1 MKKFIVLLIL
11 ITLPLLLWQCSSS
24 KSEDQNKMTA
34 TKESPVTQKQTS
46 SIPDTLVKKITDALV
61 AKHGNAVQE
70 RAQKG
75 VSQIAKLWQSHDG
88 TNAEFEAFCLKHFIA
103 GEEER
108 ETVFKKISRNFEI
121 LLGHFNKIS
130 LDLQEPLHLDIGK
143 IHPIDQMFGGYSVS
157 SHLDEDLYQ
166 NKIAFITALNFPFYS
181 LEEKTKLGPNW
192 SRKEWAY
199 ARLGDFFISR
209 VPPKLWQHY
218 SEVNT
223 NADMY
228 ISEYNIYMGS
238 LLNDKGEKL
247 FPKDLILL
255 THWNLRD
262 EIRADYKDPKALEK
276 QRMIYKVMN
285 RIITQE
291 IPQKVINSGD
301 LDWNPFQNKIY
312 KDGKEIEFEPEP
324 DTRYQHL
331 HNNFKALRAMDAYYP
346 PALNTYIK
354 RNFDRDM
361 EISQPEVEA
370 LFIELISSPQVKK
383 VAQLIRTRLGRDL
396 EPFDIWYDGFRPG
409 VTMPEAELNRI
420 TRRKYPT
427 AKALEED
434 LPNILMKLGFSKE
447 KTAFLS
453 SKIVVDDARGSGH
466 AWGAEMR
473 AEKAHLR
480 TRVPAD
486 GMNYKGYNIAVHEFG
501 HNVEQTISLHDVDYY
516 MMKGVPNTAFTE
528 ALAYIFQIRDLE
540 LLGLKETDPNK
551 KHLFTLDTLWNV
563 YEIMGVSLVDMGVW
577 KWMYE
582 NPDATP
588 GQLKEAVIQIAVD
601 VWNKYFAEVMG
612 VKDQS
617 ILAIYS
623 HMISYPLYLSA
634 YSYGYLIDFQ
644 IEEYIRD
651 KDFAAEVERMFS
663 AGRLVPQLWMKNAV
677 GKEISIHPLLKATD
691 EALAALG
698 Q

>member
-11 ITLPLLLWQCSSS
+11 ITLPLLLWQCGGS
-24 KSEDQNKMTA
+24 KSEDQSQMTVK
-34 TKESPVTQKQTS
+34 KETPEKPNFRAIT
-46 SIPDTLVKKITDALV
+46 DTLVKKVTDALV
-61 AKHGNAVQE
+61 AKHGDAVRE

-75 VSQIAKLWQSHDG
+75 VSQIAKLWQSNDG

-103 GEEER
+103 SEEER

-121 LLGHFNKIS
+121 LLGHFNKIT
-130 LDLQEPLHLDIGK
+130 LDLQEPLQLDVGE
-143 IHPIDQMFGGYSVS
+143 IHPIDQMFAGYSVS
-157 SHLDEDLYQ
+157 SHLAEDFYQ
-166 NKIAFITALNFPFYS
+166 NKIAFITVLNFPFYS

-192 SRKEWAY
+192 SGKEWAY
-199 ARLGDFFISR
+199 ARLGDAYISR
-209 VPPKLWQHY
+209 VPPKFWQNY
-218 SEVNT
+218 SEAST
-223 NADMY
+223 NSDLY

-262 EIRADYKDPKALEK
+262 EIRSGYKDTNALEK
-276 QRMIYKVMN
+276 QRMIYQVMN

-301 LDWNPFQNKIY
+301 WDWNPIQNKVY
-312 KDGKEIEFEPEP
+312 KDGKEIKFEPEP

-331 HNNFKALRAMDAYYP
+331 LNNFKALKAVDPYYP
-346 PALNTYIK
+346 PALDTYIK
-354 RNFDRDM
+354 RNFSSDM

-370 LFIELISSPQVKK
+370 LFIEFISSPQVKK
-383 VAQLIRTRLGRDL
+383 VAQLIRTRVGREL
-396 EPFDIWYDGFRPG
+396 EPFDIWYDGFKPG
-409 VTMPEAELNRI
+409 VSMPEEELNRI
-420 TRRKYPT
+420 TKSKYPT
-427 AKALEED
+427 AKALEKD
-434 LPNILMKLGFSKE
+434 FPNVLLKLGFSKE
-447 KTAFLS
+447 KAAFLS
-453 SKIVVDDARGSGH
+453 SKIVVDAARGSGH
-466 AWGAEMR
+466 AWGADMR

-516 MMKGVPNTAFTE
+516 MMNGVPNTSFTE

-551 KHLFTLDTLWNV
+551 KHLFTLDTFWNV

-644 IEEYIRD
+644 MEEYIRD
-651 KDFAAEVERMFS
+651 KDLAAEVERMFS
-663 AGRLVPQLWMKNAV
+663 TGRLVPQLWMKNAV
-677 GKEISIHPLLKATD
+677 GEEISIEPLLKATD
-691 EALAALG
+691 EALATPG

>member
-1 MKKFIVLLIL
+1 MKKLIVFLIL
-11 ITLPLLLWQCSSS
+11 ITLPLLLWQCGSS
-24 KSEDQNKMTA
+24 KSEDQGKMTA
-34 TKESPVTQKQTS
+34 KKESLAKPNIPA
-46 SIPDTLVKKITDALV
+46 IPDTLVKKVTDALV
-61 AKHGNAVQE
+61 AKHGNTIRE

-75 VSQIAKLWQSHDG
+75 VSQIAKLWQSNDG
-88 TNAEFEAFCLKHFIA
+88 SNADFEAFCLKHFIVS
-103 GEEER
+103 EEER

-121 LLGHFNKIS
+121 LLGHFNKII
-130 LDLQEPLHLDIGK
+130 LDLQEPLHLDAGE

-157 SHLDEDLYQ
+157 SHMVEDFYQ

-192 SRKEWAY
+192 SGKEWAY
-199 ARLGDFFISR
+199 ARLGDVYISR
-209 VPPKLWQHY
+209 VPPKLWQNY

-262 EIRADYKDPKALEK
+262 ELKANYVGPRGLEK

-301 LDWNPFQNKIY
+301 LDWNPIQNNVF
-312 KDGKEIEFEPEP
+312 KDGKEIEFESEP

-331 HNNFKALRAMDAYYP
+331 LNNFKALSAMDAFYP

-354 RNFDRDM
+354 RNFDSDM

-370 LFIELISSPQVKK
+370 LFIELMSSPQVKK

-409 VTMPEAELNRI
+409 STMPEGDLNQI
-420 TRRKYPT
+420 TQKRYPT
-427 AKALEED
+427 AKAMEED
-434 LPNILMKLGFSKE
+434 LPNILTKLGFSKE

-453 SKIVVDDARGSGH
+453 SKIVVDAARGSGH

-480 TRVPAD
+480 TRVPAN

-528 ALAYIFQIRDLE
+528 ALAYMFQKRGLE
-540 LLGLKETDPNK
+540 LLGLKETAPNK
-551 KHLFTLDTLWNV
+551 KHLITLDTLWNV
-563 YEIMGVSLVDMGVW
+563 YEIMGVCLVDMRAW

-582 NPDATP
+582 NPDATSA
-588 GQLKEAVIQIAVD
+588 QLKEAVIQIAVD
-601 VWNKYFAEVMG
+601 VWNKYFAEVIG

-634 YSYGYLIDFQ
+634 YSYGHLIDFQ
-644 IEEYIRD
+644 VEQYISD
-651 KDFAAEVERMFS
+651 KDFAGEVERMFS
-663 AGRLVPQLWMKNAV
+663 AGRLVPQLWMKKAV
-677 GKEISIHPLLKATD
+677 GEEISIQPLLKATE
-691 EALAALG
+691 EALEAVG

>member
-1 MKKFIVLLIL
+1 
-11 ITLPLLLWQCSSS
+11 
-24 KSEDQNKMTA
+24 
-34 TKESPVTQKQTS
+34 
-46 SIPDTLVKKITDALV
+46 
-61 AKHGNAVQE
+61 
-70 RAQKG
+70 
-75 VSQIAKLWQSHDG
+75 
-88 TNAEFEAFCLKHFIA
+88 
-103 GEEER
+103 
-108 ETVFKKISRNFEI
+108 
-121 LLGHFNKIS
+121 
-130 LDLQEPLHLDIGK
+130 
-143 IHPIDQMFGGYSVS
+143 
-157 SHLDEDLYQ
+157 
-166 NKIAFITALNFPFYS
+166 
-181 LEEKTKLGPNW
+181 
-192 SRKEWAY
+192 
-199 ARLGDFFISR
+199 
-209 VPPKLWQHY
+209 
-218 SEVNT
+218 
-223 NADMY
+223 MY

-238 LLNDKGEKL
+238 LVNDKGEKL

-262 EIRADYKDPKALEK
+262 ELKANYVGPRGLEK
-276 QRMIYKVMN
+276 QQMIFKVMN

-301 LDWNPFQNKIY
+301 LDWNPIQNKVY

-324 DTRYQHL
+324 DTRYQNL
-331 HNNFKALRAMDAYYP
+331 LNNFKALKAMDAYYP
-346 PALNTYIK
+346 STLDTYIK

-361 EISQPEVEA
+361 EISQPEVET
-370 LFIELISSPQVKK
+370 LFIELMSSPQMKK
-383 VAQLIRTRLGRDL
+383 VAQLIRARLGRDL

-409 VTMPEAELNRI
+409 STMPEGDLNQI
-420 TRRKYPT
+420 TQKRYPT
-427 AKALEED
+427 AKAMEED

-453 SKIVVDDARGSGH
+453 SKIVVDAARGSGH

-480 TRVPAD
+480 TRVPAN

-516 MMKGVPNTAFTE
+516 MMRGVPNTAFTE
-528 ALAYIFQIRDLE
+528 ALAYMFQKRDLE

-551 KHLFTLDTLWNV
+551 KHLLTLDTLWNV
-563 YEIMGVSLVDMGVW
+563 YEIMGVSLVDMRAW

-634 YSYGYLIDFQ
+634 YSYGHLIDFQ
-644 IEEYIRD
+644 VEQYISD

-663 AGRLVPQLWMKNAV
+663 AGRLVPQLWMKKAV
-677 GKEISIHPLLKATD
+677 GEEISIQPLLKATD
-691 EALAALG
+691 EALEVITK
-698 Q
+698 

>member
-11 ITLPLLLWQCSSS
+11 ITLPLLVWQCGSS
-24 KSEDQNKMTA
+24 KSEDQDKMTG
-34 TKESPVTQKQTS
+34 KNESAAKPG
-46 SIPDTLVKKITDALV
+46 IPIIPETLVKKVTDALV
-61 AKHGNAVQE
+61 AKHGNTVRE

-75 VSQIAKLWQSHDG
+75 VTQIAKLWQSADG
-88 TNAEFEAFCLKHFIA
+88 SEAEFEAFCLKDFIA
-103 GEEER
+103 GEAER

-121 LLGHFNKIS
+121 LLGHFDKITLDFREP
-130 LDLQEPLHLDIGK
+130 LDLDSGEIQ
-143 IHPIDQMFGGYSVS
+143 PIDQIFGSYSVS
-157 SHLDEDLYQ
+157 SHLDEDFFQ

-209 VPPKLWQHY
+209 VPPKLQQNY

-223 NADMY
+223 NADLY

-238 LLNDKGEKL
+238 LVNDKGEKL

-262 EIRADYKDPKALEK
+262 ELKSHYNDPRGLEK

-301 LDWNPFQNKIY
+301 LDWNPIQNKVF
-312 KDGKEIEFEPEP
+312 KDGKETAFEREP
-324 DTRYQHL
+324 DSRYRHL
-331 HNNFKALRAMDAYYP
+331 LNNFKALRAMDPYYP
-346 PALNTYIK
+346 PALDTYIK
-354 RNFDRDM
+354 RNFDSDM

-370 LFIELISSPQVKK
+370 LFIELMSSPQVKK

-409 VTMPEAELNRI
+409 STVPEEKLNQI
-420 TRRKYPT
+420 TKKKYPT
-427 AKALEED
+427 AKAMEEN
-434 LPNILMKLGFSKE
+434 LSNILMKLGFSKE

-453 SKIVVDDARGSGH
+453 SKIVVDAARGSGH
-466 AWGAEMR
+466 AAGTEMR
-473 AEKAHLR
+473 SEKAHLR
-480 TRVPAD
+480 TRVPAA

-501 HNVEQTISLHDVDYY
+501 HNVEQIISLHDVDFY
-516 MMKGVPNTAFTE
+516 MMRGVPNTAFTE
-528 ALAYIFQIRDLE
+528 ALAYMFQKRGLD

-551 KHLFTLDTLWNV
+551 NHLLTLETLWNV
-563 YEIMGVSLVDMGVW
+563 YEIMGVCLVDMRAW

-582 NPDATP
+582 NPEATA
-588 GQLKEAVIQIAVD
+588 GQLKEAVIRIAVD
-601 VWNKYFAEVMG
+601 VWNKYFAEVIG

-634 YSYGYLIDFQ
+634 YSYGHLIDFQ
-644 IEEYIRD
+644 VEQYIRG
-651 KDFAAEVERMFS
+651 KDFADEVERMFS
-663 AGRLVPQLWMKNAV
+663 AGRLVPQLWMKKAV
-677 GKEISIHPLLKATD
+677 GEEISIQPLLKATD
-691 EALAALG
+691 EALEVVR

>member
-11 ITLPLLLWQCSSS
+11 ITLPLLLWQCDSS
-24 KSEDQNKMTA
+24 KSEDQDKMIA
-34 TKESPVTQKQTS
+34 KKESPAMQKNTS
-46 SIPDTLVKKITDALV
+46 AIPDTLVKKVTDALV
-61 AKHGNAVQE
+61 AKHGNTVQE
-70 RAQKG
+70 RARKG
-75 VSQIAKLWQSHDG
+75 VSQIAKLWKSNDG
-88 TNAEFEAFCLKHFIA
+88 SDTEFEAFCLKHFIA
-103 GEEER
+103 AEEER

-121 LLGHFNKIS
+121 LLGHFNKIT
-130 LDLQEPLHLDIGK
+130 LDLQEPLHLDAEE
-143 IHPIDQMFGGYSVS
+143 IHPIDQTFGGYSVS
-157 SHLDEDLYQ
+157 SHLDEDFYQ

-181 LEEKTKLGPNW
+181 LEEKTKLGPDW
-192 SRKEWAY
+192 SGKEWAY
-199 ARLGDFFISR
+199 ARLGDFYISR
-209 VPPKLWQHY
+209 VPPKLWQNY

-262 EIRADYKDPKALEK
+262 ELKSHYSDPKGMEK
-276 QRMIYKVMN
+276 QQMIYKVMN
-285 RIITQE
+285 RIIAQE

-301 LDWNPFQNKIY
+301 LDWNPVQNKVFR
-312 KDGKEIEFEPEP
+312 DGKEIEFEPEP
-324 DTRYQHL
+324 DSRYQHL
-331 HNNFKALRAMDAYYP
+331 LNNFNALKATDAYFP
-346 PALNTYIK
+346 PALDTYIK

-409 VTMPEAELNRI
+409 STMPEGDLNQI
-420 TRRKYPT
+420 TKKRYPT
-427 AKALEED
+427 AKAMEED

-453 SKIVVDDARGSGH
+453 SKIVVEAARGSGH

-501 HNVEQTISLHDVDYY
+501 HNVEQIISLHDVDYY
-516 MMKGVPNTAFTE
+516 IMKGVPNTAFTE
-528 ALAYIFQIRDLE
+528 ALAYMFQKRDLE

-551 KHLFTLDTLWNV
+551 KHLITLDTLWNV
-563 YEIMGVSLVDMGVW
+563 YEIMGVSLVDMRVW

-582 NPDATP
+582 HPHAAP
-588 GQLKEAVIQIAVD
+588 AQLKEAVIQIAVD

-634 YSYGYLIDFQ
+634 YSYGHLIDFQ
-644 IEEYIRD
+644 VEQYISE

-663 AGRLVPQLWMKNAV
+663 AGRLVPQLWMKRAV
-677 GKEISIHPLLKATD
+677 GEEISI
-691 EALAALG
+691 E
-698 Q
+698 

>member
-1 MKKFIVLLIL
+1 
-11 ITLPLLLWQCSSS
+11 
-24 KSEDQNKMTA
+24 
-34 TKESPVTQKQTS
+34 
-46 SIPDTLVKKITDALV
+46 
-61 AKHGNAVQE
+61 
-70 RAQKG
+70 
-75 VSQIAKLWQSHDG
+75 
-88 TNAEFEAFCLKHFIA
+88 
-103 GEEER
+103 
-108 ETVFKKISRNFEI
+108 
-121 LLGHFNKIS
+121 
-130 LDLQEPLHLDIGK
+130 
-143 IHPIDQMFGGYSVS
+143 
-157 SHLDEDLYQ
+157 
-166 NKIAFITALNFPFYS
+166 
-181 LEEKTKLGPNW
+181 
-192 SRKEWAY
+192 
-199 ARLGDFFISR
+199 
-209 VPPKLWQHY
+209 
-218 SEVNT
+218 
-223 NADMY
+223 MY

-262 EIRADYKDPKALEK
+262 ELKSHYGGPRGLEK

-301 LDWNPFQNKIY
+301 LDWNPIQNKVF
-312 KDGKEIEFEPEP
+312 KDGKEIEFKSEP
-324 DTRYQHL
+324 DSRYQHL
-331 HNNFKALRAMDAYYP
+331 LNNFKALKATDAYFP
-346 PALNTYIK
+346 PALDTYIK

-370 LFIELISSPQVKK
+370 LFIELMSSPQVKK

-409 VTMPEAELNRI
+409 STVPEGDLNQI
-420 TRRKYPT
+420 TKKKYPT
-427 AKALEED
+427 AKAMEED

-453 SKIVVDDARGSGH
+453 SKIVVDAARGSGH

-501 HNVEQTISLHDVDYY
+501 HNVEQIISLHDVDYY
-516 MMKGVPNTAFTE
+516 MIRGVPNTAFTE
-528 ALAYIFQIRDLE
+528 ALAYMFQKRDLE
-540 LLGLKETDPNK
+540 LLGLKETAPNK
-551 KHLFTLDTLWNV
+551 KHLITLDTLWNV
-563 YEIMGVSLVDMGVW
+563 YEIMGVCLVDMRAW
-577 KWMYE
+577 KWMYK

-588 GQLKEAVIQIAVD
+588 AQLKEAVIQIAVD
-601 VWNKYFAEVMG
+601 VWNKYFAEVIG

-634 YSYGYLIDFQ
+634 YSYGHLIDFQ
-644 IEEYIRD
+644 VEQYISD

-663 AGRLVPQLWMKNAV
+663 AGRLVPQLWMKKAV
-677 GKEISIHPLLKATD
+677 GEEISIQPLLKATE
-691 EALAALG
+691 EALAALN

>member
-11 ITLPLLLWQCSSS
+11 ITLPLLLWQCGSS
-24 KSEDQNKMTA
+24 KSEDQDKMTA
-34 TKESPVTQKQTS
+34 KKESPAKPDIPT
-46 SIPDTLVKKITDALV
+46 IPDTLEKKVTDALV
-61 AKHGNAVQE
+61 AKHGNTFRE

-75 VSQIAKLWQSHDG
+75 VSQIAKLWQSDDG
-88 TNAEFEAFCLKHFIA
+88 SDAEFEAFCLKHFIA
-103 GEEER
+103 AEEER
-108 ETVFKKISRNFEI
+108 ENVFKKISRNFET
-121 LLGHFNKIS
+121 LLGHFNKIT
-130 LDLQEPLHLDIGK
+130 LDLQDPLQLDAGE
-143 IHPIDQMFGGYSVS
+143 IHPIDQMFAGYSVS
-157 SHLDEDLYQ
+157 SHLDEDFYQ

-181 LEEKTKLGPNW
+181 LEEKTKLGPDW
-192 SRKEWAY
+192 SGKEWAY

-209 VPPKLWQHY
+209 VPPKLLQTY

-223 NADMY
+223 NADLY

-238 LLNDKGEKL
+238 LLNDNGEKL

-262 EIRADYKDPKALEK
+262 ELKSHYSDPKGLEK
-276 QRMIYKVMN
+276 QQMIYKVMN

-301 LDWNPFQNKIY
+301 LDWNPIQNKVF
-312 KDGKEIEFEPEP
+312 KDGKEIEFESEP

-331 HNNFKALRAMDAYYP
+331 LNNFKALKATDPYYP
-346 PALNTYIK
+346 PALDTYIK

-370 LFIELISSPQVKK
+370 LFIELMSSPQVKK
-383 VAQLIRTRLGRDL
+383 AAQLIRTRLGRDL

-409 VTMPEAELNRI
+409 STMPEGDLNQI
-420 TRRKYPT
+420 TKKRYPT
-427 AKALEED
+427 AKAMEED

-447 KTAFLS
+447 KTAFLT
-453 SKIVVDDARGSGH
+453 SKIVVDAARGSGH

-486 GMNYKGYNIAVHEFG
+486 GMNYKGYHIAVHEFG
-501 HNVEQTISLHDVDYY
+501 HNVEQIISLHDVDYY
-516 MMKGVPNTAFTE
+516 IMKGVPNTAFTE
-528 ALAYIFQIRDLE
+528 ALAYMFQIRDLE
-540 LLGLKETDPNK
+540 LLGLKESDPNK
-551 KHLFTLDTLWNV
+551 KHLITLDTLWNV
-563 YEIMGVSLVDMGVW
+563 YEIMGVSLVDMRVW

-582 NPDATP
+582 HPHATP

-601 VWNKYFAEVMG
+601 VWNKYFAEVIG

-634 YSYGYLIDFQ
+634 YSYGHLIDFQ
-644 IEEYIRD
+644 VEQYIRD

-663 AGRLVPQLWMKNAV
+663 AGRLVPQLWMKKAV
-677 GKEISIHPLLKATD
+677 GEEISIEPLLKATE
-691 EALAALG
+691 EALEALG

>member
-11 ITLPLLLWQCSSS
+11 ITLPLLLWQCGSS
-24 KSEDQNKMTA
+24 KSEDQDKMTA
-34 TKESPVTQKQTS
+34 KKESPAKPYIPT
-46 SIPDTLVKKITDALV
+46 IPDTLVKKVTDALV
-61 AKHGNAVQE
+61 AKHGDTIRE

-75 VSQIAKLWQSHDG
+75 VSQIAKLWQSDDG
-88 TNAEFEAFCLKHFIA
+88 SEAEFKTFCLKHFIA
-103 GEEER
+103 AEQER
-108 ETVFKKISRNFEI
+108 ETVFKKISRNFET
-121 LLGHFNKIS
+121 LLGHFNKII
-130 LDLQEPLHLDIGK
+130 LDLKEPLDLDIGE
-143 IHPIDQMFGGYSVS
+143 IHPIDQIFGGYSVS
-157 SHLDEDLYQ
+157 SHLDEDFYQ

-192 SRKEWAY
+192 SGKEWAY

-209 VPPKLWQHY
+209 VPPRLLQNY

-223 NADMY
+223 NADLY

-238 LLNDKGEKL
+238 LLNDKGEKM
-247 FPKDLILL
+247 FSKDLILL

-262 EIRADYKDPKALEK
+262 EIKADYKDPRSLEK
-276 QRMIYKVMN
+276 QRLIYKVMN

-301 LDWNPFQNKIY
+301 LDWNPIQNKVF
-312 KDGKEIEFEPEP
+312 KDGNEIEFEREP
-324 DTRYQHL
+324 DSRYQHL
-331 HNNFKALRAMDAYYP
+331 LNNYKALKAMDPYYP
-346 PALNTYIK
+346 PALDTYIK

-370 LFIELISSPQVKK
+370 LFIELMSSPQVKK

-396 EPFDIWYDGFRPG
+396 EPFDIWYDGFKP
-409 VTMPEAELNRI
+409 VVSMPEEELNRI
-420 TRRKYPT
+420 TKKKYPT

-434 LPNILMKLGFSKE
+434 FTNILMKLGFSKE
-447 KTAFLS
+447 KTAFIS

-466 AWGAEMR
+466 AWGADMR
-473 AEKAHLR
+473 SEKAHLR
-480 TRVPAD
+480 TRIPAD

-540 LLGLKETDPNK
+540 LLGLKETDPNQ

-588 GQLKEAVIQIAVD
+588 GQLKEAVINIAVD

-644 IEEYIRD
+644 VEEYIRG
-651 KDFAAEVERMFS
+651 KNFADEVERMFS
-663 AGRLVPQLWMKNAV
+663 AGRLVPQLWMKKAV
-677 GKEISIHPLLKATD
+677 GEEISIQPLLKATD
-691 EALAALG
+691 EALEVVR